1 MHATTPANQHTSLGS
16 RPKRFRRE
24 FRQQGSLVNNPT
36 KRRRTTSSHQ
46 IKSDGNHPGRGQKR
60 NNRKEIR
67 AGRYSRK
74 LSAAQ
79 TLGASKKSGRRSIFT
94 LTVLYAPAKVA
105 RKRHVN
111 ALKKDARNY
120 MEERGGSTVQTP
132 PIYRDCWREACV
144 GPFFPAFKTHH
155 SPKGR
160 GGARTACSATRGPR
174 YGLPASKPPRF
185 SPPPENSLK

>member
-16 RPKRFRRE
+16 RPKCFRRE

-46 IKSDGNHPGRGQKR
+46 IKSDGNHPGHGQKR

-67 AGRYSRK
+67 AGRCSRT

-79 TLGASKKSGRRSIFT
+79 TLGASKNRGRRSIFT

-111 ALKKDARNY
+111 ALKKDARNN
-120 MEERGGSTVQTP
+120 MKERGGSTVQTP
-132 PIYRDCWREACV
+132 LLSGLLAGGVRWSILPRV
-144 GPFFPAFKTHH
+144 QNPSLTK
-155 SPKGR
+155 
-160 GGARTACSATRGPR
+160 GARRCTYSLFCHPGTTVRSPRIKASTLLAAT
-174 YGLPASKPPRF
+174 
-185 SPPPENSLK
+185 